1 MDWLQ
6 KETEEYS
13 AQSSRK
19 LNMED
24 GESLDEEPALKLS
37 RNMRPPQ
44 HIPRIMLIDRCTVE

>member
-37 RNMRPPQ
+37 RTVAAYSSNNA
-44 HIPRIMLIDRCTVE
+44 DR

>member
-6 KETEEYS
+6 KETKEYS

-24 GESLDEEPALKLS
+24 GESLDEEPALKS
-37 RNMRPPQ
+37 IEEYAAAAAYSSNNA
-44 HIPRIMLIDRCTVE
+44 DR